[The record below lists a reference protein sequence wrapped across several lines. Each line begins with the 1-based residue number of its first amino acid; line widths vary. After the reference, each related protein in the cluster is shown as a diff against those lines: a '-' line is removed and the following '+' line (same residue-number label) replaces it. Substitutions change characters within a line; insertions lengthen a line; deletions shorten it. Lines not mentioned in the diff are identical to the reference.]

1 MTIKKTDLTDNIW
14 NTLGNDVSKAQAVSY
29 LAAVLDEVK
38 QAMVAGEKLKISGFG
53 SFETRRK
60 VDREGRNPKTGEPIT
75 IKGRRVVVF
84 KLSQVLKG
92 EMNK

>member
-1 MTIKKTDLTDNIW
+1 MTIKKTDLADNIW
-14 NTLGNDVSKAQAVSY
+14 NTLRGDVSRAQAASY
-29 LAAVLDEVK
+29 LAAVLNEVK

-75 IKGRRVVVF
+75 IKGRRVVMF

-92 EMNK
+92 EMNR

>member
-1 MTIKKTDLTDNIW
+1 MTIKKTDLAENIW
-14 NTLGNDVSKAQAVSY
+14 NTLHGDVSRAQAASY
-29 LAAVLDEVK
+29 LEAVLDEVK
-38 QAMVAGEKLKISGFG
+38 QAMVAGEKLKITGFG

-92 EMNK
+92 EMNR